1 MSVKGFMPKGRKV
14 KQMNIDKTQYKQD
27 AKGNLVPLANIK
39 EIDLLRDE
47 LVQEIA
53 AKARAVQDNLMAFKR
68 EAMDDIAAFVQ
79 LSADRYDVSVGGKKG
94 NISLHSFD
102 GAYRVNLAMQDTLVF
117 DEGLIAAKALI
128 DECINEWTEGS
139 RTELK
144 TLINA
149 AFQVDKE
156 GNIST
161 ARVLGLRRLQITD
174 EKWQRAMDAL
184 SDSLQVH
191 ISKPF
196 VRVYRRGEDGE
207 YQLMNLDVAKV

>member
-1 MSVKGFMPKGRKV
+1 MTDLS
-14 KQMNIDKTQYKQD
+14 QYRQD

-47 LVQEIA
+47 LVMEIVG
-53 AKARAVQDNLMAFKR
+53 KAQTVQQQMAAFK
-68 EAMDDIAAFVQ
+68 ADSMADIAAFVQ
-79 LSADRYDVSVGGKKG
+79 LSADRYDVAVGGKKG
-94 NISLHSFD
+94 NVTLHSFD
-102 GAYRVNLAMQDTLVF
+102 GAYRVNLSMQDTLVF
-117 DEGLIAAKALI
+117 DEGLLAAKALI

-161 ARVLGLRRLQITD
+161 TRVLGLRRLQIGD
-174 EKWQRAMDAL
+174 EKWLRAMDAL

-196 VRVYRRGEDGE
+196 VRVYRRDDAGE
-207 YQLMNLDVAKV
+207 YQLMNLDIAKV

>member
-1 MSVKGFMPKGRKV
+1 
-14 KQMNIDKTQYKQD
+14 MNDLDMDRYRRD
-27 AKGNLVPLANIK
+27 AKGNLVAVENIR

-47 LVQEIA
+47 LVNEIVGRA
-53 AKARAVQDNLMAFKR
+53 QAVQNNLIAFKR
-68 EAMDDIAAFVQ
+68 GAMDDIAAFVQ

>member
-1 MSVKGFMPKGRKV
+1 MTE
-14 KQMNIDKTQYKQD
+14 IDLSRYRQD
-27 AKGNLVPLANIK
+27 AKGNLIPLENIK
-39 EIDLLRDE
+39 ETDLLRDE
-47 LVQEIA
+47 LVMEIVAKAQAVRDNIA
-53 AKARAVQDNLMAFKR
+53 AFKQS
-68 EAMDDIAAFVQ
+68 AMDDIAAFAQ
-79 LSADRYDVSVGGKKG
+79 LSAEKYGAKLGGAKG
-94 NISLHSFD
+94 NIRLMSFD
-102 GAYRVNLAMQDTLVF
+102 GAYRIALAMQDTLTF
-117 DEGLIAAKALI
+117 DERLAAAKALI
-128 DECINEWTEGS
+128 DECINEWTADS
-139 RTELK
+139 RPELK
-144 TLINA
+144 ALIND

-196 VRVYRRGEDGE
+196 VRVYQRGEDGE

>member
-1 MSVKGFMPKGRKV
+1 MTDLS
-14 KQMNIDKTQYKQD
+14 QYRQD

-47 LVQEIA
+47 LVMEIVG
-53 AKARAVQDNLMAFKR
+53 KAQTVQQQMAAFK
-68 EAMDDIAAFVQ
+68 ADSMADIAAFVQ
-79 LSADRYDVSVGGKKG
+79 LSADRYDVKLGGKKG
-94 NISLHSFD
+94 NVSLHSFD
-102 GAYRVNLAMQDTLVF
+102 GAYRVLLSMQDRLVF
-117 DEGLIAAKALI
+117 DESLHAAKALI

-139 RTELK
+139 RSELK

-161 ARVLGLRRLQITD
+161 ARVLGLRRLKIKD
-174 EKWQRAMDAL
+174 EKWQRAMEAL

-191 ISKPF
+191 TSKQF
-196 VRVYRRGEDGE
+196 VRVYKRDDAGE
-207 YQLMNLDVAKV
+207 YQLVSLDIAKV

>member
-1 MSVKGFMPKGRKV
+1 MTDLS
-14 KQMNIDKTQYKQD
+14 QYRQD

-47 LVQEIA
+47 LVMEIVG
-53 AKARAVQDNLMAFKR
+53 KAQTVQQQMAAFK
-68 EAMDDIAAFVQ
+68 ADSMADIAAFVQ
-79 LSADRYDVSVGGKKG
+79 LSADRYDVKLGGKKG
-94 NISLHSFD
+94 NVTLHSFD
-102 GAYRVNLAMQDTLVF
+102 GAYRVNLSMQDTLVF
-117 DEGLIAAKALI
+117 DEGLLAAKALI

-139 RTELK
+139 RSELK

-161 ARVLGLRRLQITD
+161 ARVLGLRRLKIKD
-174 EKWQRAMDAL
+174 DKWQRAMEAL

-191 ISKPF
+191 TSKQF
-196 VRVYRRGEDGE
+196 VRVYKRDDAGE
-207 YQLMNLDVAKV
+207 YQLVSLDIAKV

>member
-1 MSVKGFMPKGRKV
+1 MT
-14 KQMNIDKTQYKQD
+14 DLTQYRQD

-39 EIDLLRDE
+39 EIDLMRDE
-47 LVQEIA
+47 LVMEIVG
-53 AKARAVQDNLMAFKR
+53 KAHTVQQQMTAFK
-68 EAMDDIAAFVQ
+68 ADSMADIAAFVQ
-79 LSADRYDVSVGGKKG
+79 LSADRYDVAVGGKKG
-94 NISLHSFD
+94 NVTLHSFD
-102 GAYRVNLAMQDTLVF
+102 GQYRVNLSMQDTLVF
-117 DEGLIAAKALI
+117 DEGLLAAKALI

-161 ARVLGLRRLQITD
+161 ARVLGLRRLAIKD
-174 EKWQRAMDAL
+174 EKWQRAMEAL

-191 ISKPF
+191 TSKQF
-196 VRVYRRGEDGE
+196 VRVYKRDDAGD
-207 YQLMNLDVAKV
+207 YQLVSLDIAKV

>member
-1 MSVKGFMPKGRKV
+1 MTDLS
-14 KQMNIDKTQYKQD
+14 QYRQD

-47 LVQEIA
+47 LVMEIVG
-53 AKARAVQDNLMAFKR
+53 KAQTVQQQMAAFK
-68 EAMDDIAAFVQ
+68 ADSMADIAAFVQ
-79 LSADRYDVSVGGKKG
+79 LSADRYDVAVGGKKG
-94 NISLHSFD
+94 NVTLHSFD
-102 GAYRVNLAMQDTLVF
+102 GAYRVNLSMQDTLVF
-117 DEGLIAAKALI
+117 DEGLLAAKALI

-139 RTELK
+139 RSELK

-161 ARVLGLRRLQITD
+161 ARVLGLRRLKIKD
-174 EKWQRAMDAL
+174 EKWQRAMEAL

-191 ISKPF
+191 TSKQF
-196 VRVYRRGEDGE
+196 VRVYKRDDAGE
-207 YQLMNLDVAKV
+207 YQLVSLDIAKI